1 MLTIILLNVVSVIK
15 SDIFL
20 VIPSTYNKWIKV
32 EGVVK
37 KTIIQIAVKFIKKAL

>member
-1 MLTIILLNVVSVIK
+1 MLIIILLKVVSVIK

-32 EGVVK
+32 DGVVK
-37 KTIIQIAVKFIKKAL
+37 NTIIQIADKLIMKVL